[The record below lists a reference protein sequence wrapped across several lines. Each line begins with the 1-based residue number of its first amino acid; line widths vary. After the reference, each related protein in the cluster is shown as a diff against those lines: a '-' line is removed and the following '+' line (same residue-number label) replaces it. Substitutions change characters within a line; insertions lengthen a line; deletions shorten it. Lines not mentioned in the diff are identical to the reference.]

1 VCVYSGASPR
11 RGGQAP
17 SPRDRVTESPS
28 ASASHRLPRAVLR
41 ASSGKT
47 PARGDDPV
55 SAAPPVRVGP
65 RRGRAAGAPA
75 APCAPR
81 PCRAT
86 APATWFAS
94 RNVPVHLLANCSCP
108 RGTHPPPRRPVSHRS
123 MSITDTLRRARRPRE
138 QNARAVGAAPRG
150 QAPRWNSPWQGR
162 VSSPRARERARGTT
176 AARLMGDVRAA
187 TTAGF
192 ATGPFPRVFRPRVFP
207 FHSRPQ
213 PTYGWYPRGRRRAQL
228 SPTRGSRCGR

>member
-1 VCVYSGASPR
+1 MFWRLPATWRPGPLAARPSHRESFRVRSAPPSPGRPPRVLGQNARARRRPGICGPARARRAPARPR
-11 RGGQAP
+11 RGGSRCP
-17 SPRDRVTESPS
+17 
-28 ASASHRLPRAVLR
+28 LR
-41 ASSGKT
+41 
-47 PARGDDPV
+47 
-55 SAAPPVRVGP
+55 APPV
-65 RRGRAAGAPA
+65 
-75 APCAPR
+75 PR
-81 PCRAT
+81 PRAREL
-86 APATWFAS
+86 TWFAS

-123 MSITDTLRRARRPRE
+123 MSITDTLRRARRQRE
-138 QNARAVGAAPRG
+138 QNARADGAAPRG

-176 AARLMGDVRAA
+176 AARLMGNVRAA

-228 SPTRGSRCGR
+228 SPTRRSRCGR